1 MNMRLTDMV
10 PNLHRNSLRMA
21 TRFRYFPAVR
31 SETEISTEE
40 IWTSTFNEICEFV
53 IRTKARPGRKHASIG
68 VANPTFKTITN
79 DMVQHGLSQ
88 ELINFIPWLTMDGIN
103 DVGLVCN
110 INVVN
115 KDDIKSYP
123 HEHTNAG
130 KPKIMVMNLVRA
142 LLDNCGS
149 VEEAK
154 EFIADHDITPIPAGW
169 DGHIMIADPSTTVI
183 AEFTGEKGAEVKYT
197 ETEIMTNFYN
207 HIYAATGKYPPHGC
221 GTERY
226 DILKAGYKSDNSM
239 NGMWELLKRVR
250 YTKTYKTSTDPFW
263 CSDLYDQIPTF
274 DQHPVEY
281 WTKEKILEQE
291 KLARQIEAYK
301 LYEETSQYDLKDEL
315 WFTTHNSTYDINK
328 KILRVTVREKYESY
342 YEFSLN

>member
-1 MNMRLTDMV
+1 MV
-10 PNLHRNSLRMA
+10 LSGCSKDSA
-21 TRFRYFPAVR
+21 D
-31 SETEISTEE
+31 SGKTEIKKIADYLYEYEADGYGTEPPSQFPTDGDPFPVFSCSSVRNE
-40 IWTSTFNEICEFV
+40 NFYGRNLDFYINEICEFV

-103 DVGLVCN
+103 DAGLVCN

-226 DILKAGYKSDNSM
+226 DILKAGYESGNSM

-291 KLARQIEAYK
+291 KPAR
-301 LYEETSQYDLKDEL
+301 
-315 WFTTHNSTYDINK
+315 
-328 KILRVTVREKYESY
+328 
-342 YEFSLN
+342 